1 MKRWLDAA
9 IVATAAAATNF
20 WYYLACAPD
29 WYFPDSYTYLIPARN
44 LLRGLG
50 FVTEPDLPETLRT
63 PGYPLILA
71 AFGAHDDPVI
81 FAQHLANVLIAIGI
95 YFIARRYTNR
105 FTALAA
111 GLIFAIDVPTM
122 HYANKIL
129 SETFFTALLF
139 VAFAVIVKAGCPV
152 AGLPG
157 SPRGNSATWKPGNLI
172 ATATLCGSLV
182 LIRPVAI
189 AFFLIPALL
198 HRRRLV
204 LFVVLANVLPL
215 AWAARNWRETEVF
228 TVSSI
233 GDVNLL
239 SWRAAGVLALE
250 RGGDF
255 KQAIAVEQQRLD
267 AIVEKEILEEEEV
280 TTIDDVDPA
289 VRAQYHGALGR
300 RILLQHPFRTIQLT
314 LRGVIV
320 NIFDSRWDALLEPLD
335 DDTPQAPL
343 RIAVTAWTIALF
355 VLAAIGTFALWRRN
369 RHFALAVAATFA
381 YFILVSAGGESESRF
396 RVPVVPQYAIA
407 AGAGVDLIRRRLAT
421 RSG

>member
-9 IVATAAAATNF
+9 IVAAAAAATNF

-29 WYFPDSYTYLIPARN
+29 WYFPDSFTYLIPARN

-50 FVTEPDLPETLRT
+50 FVTEPGLPETLRT

-71 AFGAHDDPVI
+71 AFGTRDDPVI
-81 FAQHLANVLIAIGI
+81 FAQHLANVLIAAGI
-95 YFIARRYTNR
+95 YFVARRYTNR
-105 FTALAA
+105 FTAIAA
-111 GLIFAIDVPTM
+111 GLIFALDVPTM

-139 VAFAVIVKAGCPV
+139 VVFAMIVERRWLLSAV
-152 AGLPG
+152 AL
-157 SPRGNSATWKPGNLI
+157 
-172 ATATLCGSLV
+172 LCGALV

-189 AFFLIPALL
+189 AFFLVPALL

-215 AWAARNWRETEVF
+215 AWATRNWRETEVF
-228 TVSSI
+228 TLSSI

-255 KQAIAVEQQRLD
+255 KQAIAIEQQRLD
-267 AIVEKEILEEEEV
+267 AMVEKEILQEEEV
-280 TTIDDVDPA
+280 TTLDDVDPA
-289 VRAQYHGALGR
+289 LRAQYHGGLGR
-300 RILLQHPFRTIQLT
+300 RILLQHPFRAVQLT
-314 LRGVIV
+314 MRGVVV
-320 NIFDSRWDALLEPLD
+320 NVFDSRWDALLEPLD
-335 DDTPQAPL
+335 DDTPEAPL

-355 VLAAIGTFALWRRN
+355 LLAAAGTFALWRTN
-369 RHFALAVAATFA
+369 RQFALAVVATFA

-407 AGAGVDLIRRRLAT
+407 AGAGLDLIRRRLAT

>member
-1 MKRWLDAA
+1 MKRWLDVA
-9 IVATAAAATNF
+9 IVAAAAAVTNF

-29 WYFPDSYTYLIPARN
+29 WYFPDSFTYLIPARN

-50 FVTEPDLPETLRT
+50 FVTEPGLPETLRT

-81 FAQHLANVLIAIGI
+81 FAQHLANVLIAFGI
-95 YFIARRYTNR
+95 YFLARRYTNR
-105 FTALAA
+105 FTAIAA
-111 GLIFAIDVPTM
+111 GLIFAVDVPTM

-139 VAFAVIVKAGCPV
+139 IAFALIA
-152 AGLPG
+152 
-157 SPRGNSATWKPGNLI
+157 RGNPATWKPGNLI
-172 ATATLCGSLV
+172 ATATLCGALV

-215 AWAARNWRETEVF
+215 AWATRNWRESEVF

-255 KQAIAVEQQRLD
+255 KHAIAVEQKRLD
-267 AIVEKEILEEEEV
+267 DIVEKEILQEEEV

-314 LRGVIV
+314 LRGVVV

-335 DDTPQAPL
+335 DDTPEAPL

-355 VLAAIGTFALWRRN
+355 VLAAIGTFALWRTD
-369 RHFALAVAATFA
+369 RHFALAVVATFA

-407 AGAGVDLIRRRLAT
+407 AATGLDLIRRRLTT